1 MTLETVPWNPVGQL
15 KTAEDV
21 REYLAAAFEDGD
33 PALIA
38 AALGDVARARGI
50 TEIAREAGIS
60 REAMYKA
67 FRPEGNPTLDTL
79 ARVISALGLK
89 LTIRTA

>member
-1 MTLETVPWNPVGQL
+1 MTLETVPWDPAEQM
-15 KTAEDV
+15 KTTEDV
-21 REYLAAAFEDGD
+21 REYLAAAFKDGD

-38 AALGDVARARGI
+38 AALGDAARARGVA
-50 TEIAREAGIS
+50 EIAPEAGMS

-79 ARVISALGLK
+79 ARVIKALGLK
-89 LTIRTA
+89 LTVRAA